1 MNNIDNGFIQIGG
14 KSIAISSCLPTF
26 PPLQKKT
33 QNIIKT
39 NTQS

>member
-14 KSIAISSCLPTF
+14 KSIAIS
-26 PPLQKKT
+26 KT